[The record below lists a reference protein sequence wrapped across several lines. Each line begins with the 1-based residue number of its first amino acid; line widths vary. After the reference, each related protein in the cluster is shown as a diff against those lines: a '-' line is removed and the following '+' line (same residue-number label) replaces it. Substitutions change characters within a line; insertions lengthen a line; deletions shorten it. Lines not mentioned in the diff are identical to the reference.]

1 MMVIEDVMS
10 RSVVTLKPE
19 QTLRDAID
27 LLRSKHIRHLPVVE
41 GGKLVGIVS
50 DRDVKRTTPSLVGGI
65 ERDEYDEAL
74 DATKVSR
81 FMTRD
86 PITVSPR
93 TGLKAAV
100 AIFIERKVGALPVIG
115 PDGALAGIVTEIDL
129 LRVLHGMLAD

>member
-1 MMVIEDVMS
+1 MVIEDVMS

-41 GGKLVGIVS
+41 AGKLVGIVS

-129 LRVLHGMLAD
+129 LRVLHAMLAD

>member
-1 MMVIEDVMS
+1 MVIEDVMS
-10 RSVVTLKPE
+10 RSVVTLQPQ

-74 DATKVSR
+74 DTTKVSR

-86 PITVSPR
+86 PITVSPG
-93 TGLKAAV
+93 TSLKAAV
-100 AIFIERKVGALPVIG
+100 AIFIEKKVGALPVIG
-115 PDGALAGIVTEIDL
+115 ADAVLEGIVTEIDL
-129 LRVLHGMLAD
+129 LRVFHGMLSD